1 MIEFQEALRIVLD
14 SGRPPQAERAKL
26 SAALGRILA
35 EDVSADMDVPSF
47 DKAVVDG
54 YACRRADL
62 GSALSVIETI
72 AAGRMPAKAIGPNQ
86 CAKIMTGAA
95 MPPGADCVIMI
106 EQTQA
111 AGKDLVCFTGKR
123 TPDHIFR
130 RAQDIR
136 AGQVVLAQGERISPQ
151 HVAVLASVGC
161 AEVPV
166 AGLPRVGVIATG
178 DELVAPETRPG
189 AAQIRN
195 SSGPQLLAQLA
206 AMGIE
211 ACDHGIVKDA
221 ADDIGSVLKKAL
233 AESDVVIV
241 SAGVSAGDFDL
252 VPEALRQ
259 NGVKLLFERIAVKPG
274 KPTVFGVSE
283 RGYCFGLPGNPV
295 STFVIFELLVKP
307 FLYRLMGHDFLPVCV
322 EMRLDET
329 VARKD
334 IERQSWIPVKITGRD
349 SVGLVQYHGSAH
361 LSALCAAGGL
371 ISMEVG
377 VASLERGTPVRVRL
391 L

>member
-14 SGRPPQAERAKL
+14 SGRSFGAERAKL

-35 EDVSADMDVPSF
+35 EDVAADMDVPPF

-72 AAGRMPAKAIGPNQ
+72 VAGRMPAKAIGSNQ
-86 CAKIMTGAA
+86 CAKIMTGAV

-111 AGKDLVCFTGKR
+111 AGEDLVCFTGKQ

-136 AGQVVLAQGERISPQ
+136 AGQIVLAKGERIHPQ

-166 AGLPRVGVIATG
+166 AELPRVGVIATG
-178 DELVAPETRPG
+178 DELVAPEARPG

-195 SSGPQLLAQLA
+195 SNGPQLLAQLA

-211 ACDHGIVKDA
+211 ACDYGIVRDAMEDIDA
-221 ADDIGSVLKKAL
+221 ALKKAL
-233 AESDVVIV
+233 AVNDVVIV

-259 NGVKLLFERIAVKPG
+259 NGVKLLFEKIAVKPG
-274 KPTVFGVSE
+274 KPTVFGISE

-295 STFVIFELLVKP
+295 STFVIFELMVKP
-307 FLYRLMGHDFLPVCV
+307 FLYRLMGHDFLPVYV

-349 SVGLVQYHGSAH
+349 SVRLVQYHGSAH

-377 VASLERGTPVRVRL
+377 VASLERGTPVPVRL